1 MTISI
6 TTLIILINVGIFL
19 LLGFFY
25 VIWNMLRKN
34 EKLEDMNI
42 AQDNYIQQISTIMSE
57 SNKKIKEIDSKQIFQ
72 SDDEIGWFFQG
83 IKEIQEYIN
92 DYNITKNK

>member
-1 MTISI
+1 MTIST
-6 TTLIILINVGIFL
+6 TTLIILVNVGIFL

-25 VIWNMLRKN
+25 VIWNLLRKN

-92 DYNITKNK
+92 DYNINKNK

>member
-1 MTISI
+1 MTIST

-25 VIWNMLRKN
+25 VIWNLLRKN

-92 DYNITKNK
+92 DYNINKSK

>member
-1 MTISI
+1 MTIST
-6 TTLIILINVGIFL
+6 TTLIILINIGIFL

-42 AQDNYIQQISTIMSE
+42 AQDEYIQQISTIME
-57 SNKKIKEIDSKQIFQ
+57 HLKKKIKEIDSKQIFQ

-83 IKEIQEYIN
+83 IKGIQEYIN

>member
-1 MTISI
+1 MTIST
-6 TTLIILINVGIFL
+6 TTLIILVNVGIFL

-42 AQDNYIQQISTIMSE
+42 AQDNYILQISTIMSE

-72 SDDEIGWFFQG
+72 I
-83 IKEIQEYIN
+83 
-92 DYNITKNK
+92 ITFKSYALTCKWL

>member
-1 MTISI
+1 MAIST

-92 DYNITKNK
+92 DYNINKNK